1 VIKKHTLLAST
12 TRYYRPS
19 VILGRH
25 GHPMRSDDRSGHDG
39 GTPTPSPTPAPS
51 GDNNGGNSGTN
62 GGESGG
68 GNNGGQSFDLSAFW
82 ASPDGGSSA
91 SPSGES
97 AGSGQSSSGQQQP
110 NGNQGQQQQQQPTNP
125 VQQLQQDIQALTFNN
140 PMTAD
145 VMTQLSEGNVEGFQ
159 TGMNQLGQQA
169 VQHAI
174 RLMLPILSE
183 VRNNLRTEIQ
193 GSVTQNNQSRD
204 DEAAL
209 LKAIPSAANPAVR
222 PMVDSIF
229 QQAMKHSSNDRT
241 KALALTKDMLR
252 LQMQTMGSDVGMPPP
267 TAGDGFG
274 SPSRNIN
281 WADEL
286 LGRN

>member
-1 VIKKHTLLAST
+1 VKKHILLAST

-19 VILGRH
+19 IRLGKH
-25 GHPMRSDDRSGHDG
+25 GHPMRDEQGHGG

-62 GGESGG
+62 GGDSGG
-68 GNNGGQSFDLSAFW
+68 GNNNGQSFDLSAFW
-82 ASPDGGSSA
+82 ASPDGGNGA
-91 SPSGES
+91 PPSGES
-97 AGSGQSSSGQQQP
+97 AGSGSSSSGQQPQ
-110 NGNQGQQQQQQPTNP
+110 NGSQQQQQPPNP

-140 PMTAD
+140 PMSQE
-145 VMTQLSEGNVEGFQ
+145 VMAQLAEGNVEGFQ
-159 TGMNQLGQQA
+159 AGMNQLGQQA
-169 VQHAI
+169 VQQAI

-193 GSVTQNNQSRD
+193 GSVQTNNMSRD
-204 DEAAL
+204 NEAAL
-209 LKAIPSAANPAVR
+209 LEAIPSAANPAVR

-229 QQAMKHSSNDRT
+229 QQAMKHSNNDRK
-241 KALALTKDMLR
+241 KALSLTKDMLR

-274 SPSRNIN
+274 NTNRNIN